1 MFPVPFKLKD
11 EIKFI
16 GIKWPKM
23 LKCHVLVSLHAP
35 ASFLPSYLHEIA
47 YQAAVQKA
55 SWKCLVLF
63 SVFQQNSMEKQ
74 WPIITSIR
82 LPQMFLYCMNIL
94 DLNPILKEL
103 KIFIFEQL
111 LQIMQSFTLFSFRSE
126 FDSIKLRFL
135 SFPKLKFRNPK
146 GSPCQ

>member
-82 LPQMFLYCMNIL
+82 LPQMFSLLYEYTRFKSNLEGIEDICFGTTLANNAKFHIVFVQ
-94 DLNPILKEL
+94 IWVRFY
-103 KIFIFEQL
+103 KITVFK
-111 LQIMQSFTLFSFRSE
+111 FSE
-126 FDSIKLRFL
+126 T
-135 SFPKLKFRNPK
+135 
-146 GSPCQ
+146 